1 MSDLINVQ
9 TLPRRWYIYF
19 IFTAAFGIFWFLF
32 KLGGIPHPGQAISS
46 TAIDVVFSLTALL
59 LTVEM
64 LIPALFYKGKYG
76 LFLICLLSTI
86 LVTGTGNI
94 FSQLYLMGSNIFE
107 YQKNLTRYKEHFF
120 YWFWSDLVMG
130 SYFLMA
136 LIASGGLAIRLS
148 FDRITT
154 ARQII
159 QLEHEKTKAE
169 LEGLKNQMN
178 PHFLFNALNTVY
190 YKIEKS
196 NVEGRRYL
204 ESFSS
209 LLRYQL
215 YECNQP
221 FVPVENEMKFLN
233 DYISLQ
239 SERLD
244 SQCSVLFNGF
254 ENIRGYLIAPFLCM
268 PVVENCF
275 KHISRK
281 PENYPFIHIHV
292 SLHGGWFEMQT
303 DNSRDKINENGSGG
317 IGLQNIRQ
325 RLEMIYPDN
334 FIMEMTT
341 EKNRFHLLLKIK
353 LAQT

>member
-1 MSDLINVQ
+1 VHS
-9 TLPRRWYIYF
+9 PSRRLYIYF
-19 IFTAAFGIFWFLF
+19 ICTAAFGIFWFLF

-46 TAIDVVFSLTALL
+46 TAVDVLFSLTALL
-59 LTVEM
+59 LTVEI
-64 LIPALFYKGKYG
+64 LIPSLFYKGKYT
-76 LFLICLLSTI
+76 LFLICLLSAI
-86 LVTGTGNI
+86 LITGTANI
-94 FSQLYLMGSNIFE
+94 LSQLYLMGSNVFE

-148 FDRITT
+148 FDRIIT
-154 ARQII
+154 ARQIM
-159 QLEHEKTKAE
+159 QLEYEKTRAE
-169 LEGLKNQMN
+169 LEGLKNQIN

-196 NVEGRRYL
+196 NVEGRSFL

-221 FVPVENEMKFLN
+221 FVAVEKEMKFLN

-239 SERLD
+239 SQRLD
-244 SQCSVLFNGF
+244 SQCSIRFNGF

-281 PENYPFIHIHV
+281 PENNPFIHIQV
-292 SLHGGWFEMQT
+292 SLNGGWLEVRT
-303 DNSRDKINENGSGG
+303 DNSRDEINETGTGG

-325 RLEMIYPDN
+325 RLELIYPDN
-334 FIMEMTT
+334 FIMETVA
-341 EKNRFHLLLKIK
+341 EKNRFHQSLKIK
-353 LAQT
+353 LKQT

>member
-1 MSDLINVQ
+1 MI
-9 TLPRRWYIYF
+9 
-19 IFTAAFGIFWFLF
+19 
-32 KLGGIPHPGQAISS
+32 
-46 TAIDVVFSLTALL
+46 
-59 LTVEM
+59 
-64 LIPALFYKGKYG
+64 
-76 LFLICLLSTI
+76 
-86 LVTGTGNI
+86 TGTGNI
-94 FSQLYLMGSNIFE
+94 LSQLYLMGSNIFE
-107 YQKNLTRYKEHFF
+107 YQKKLALYKEHFF

-136 LIASGGLAIRLS
+136 LLASGGMAIRLS
-148 FDRITT
+148 FDRIVT
-154 ARQII
+154 AKKMM
-159 QLEHEKTKAE
+159 QLEYEKTRAE

-196 NVEGRRYL
+196 NVEGRRFL

-221 FVPVENEMKFLN
+221 FVPVEKEMKFLN

-239 SERLD
+239 RQRLD
-244 SQCSVLFNGF
+244 SQCSIRFNGY
-254 ENIRGYLIAPFLCM
+254 ESIRGYQIAPFLCM

-281 PENYPFIHIHV
+281 RENNPFIDIHV
-292 SLHGGWFEMQT
+292 SLSGGWLEMQT
-303 DNSRDKINENGSGG
+303 DNSRDEINENTPGG

-325 RLEMIYPDN
+325 RLELIYRDN
-334 FIMEMTT
+334 FSMETKV
-341 EKNRFHLLLKIK
+341 EKTLFHLLLKIK
-353 LAQT
+353 LA